1 MEILETEV
9 RDSMETE
16 AKSVENSSILRLNAV
31 CDFANMFVFRVRVR
45 MQENYRFHANNTVCY
60 NNEIM
65 HTTQK
70 NRKYHIV
77 HLLEKQP

>member
-1 MEILETEV
+1 
-9 RDSMETE
+9 
-16 AKSVENSSILRLNAV
+16 
-31 CDFANMFVFRVRVR
+31 
-45 MQENYRFHANNTVCY
+45 VCY

-77 HLLEKQP
+77 HLLEKQPWFDENECQTTSLLSSSESS